1 MEKSPAGRQGSY
13 DWITN
18 LRQASARELKVLQQS
33 MVQRERKACTLW
45 IWRNGRIRGICS
57 FYVGNGIEMEIV
69 SNCVVYDRKASP
81 LGLAFLYLMGRYVAR
96 CQRLLRHLL

>member
-18 LRQASARELKVLQQS
+18 LRQASVRELKVLQQS

-45 IWRNGRIRGICS
+45 IWRNGRIRGICG
-57 FYVGNGIEMEIV
+57 FYVGNGIEMVIV

-81 LGLAFLYLMGRYVAR
+81 MGWLF
-96 CQRLLRHLL
+96 CI

>member
-18 LRQASARELKVLQQS
+18 LRQASARELKVLQLS
-33 MVQRERKACTLW
+33 MVQRDRMACTLW
-45 IWRNGRIRGICS
+45 IWRYGRIRGICG
-57 FYVGNGIEMEIV
+57 FYVGYGIKMEIV
-69 SNCVVYDRKASP
+69 SNCVVYDRKARP
-81 LGLAFLYLMGRYVAR
+81 LGLAFLYLMGRNMVR